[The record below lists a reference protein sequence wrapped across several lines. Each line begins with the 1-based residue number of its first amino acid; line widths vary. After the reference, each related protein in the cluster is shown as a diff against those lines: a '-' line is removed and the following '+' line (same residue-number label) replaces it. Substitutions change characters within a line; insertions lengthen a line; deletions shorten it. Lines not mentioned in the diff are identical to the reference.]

1 MRKNF
6 VHYLPYCGVMT
17 AATFI
22 FTMINITIPLGSRW
36 LVHLGAAM
44 AVAIVFIL
52 PPLYASIS
60 VALGMALYDL
70 LGGWAIW
77 SPFTLV
83 IRFSQVLVLSI
94 FITKEK
100 HRTINAIIGFLLA
113 ALIDVGGYYLAE
125 VIIYGNWIA
134 ALEVIPAEIILNI
147 VGIAVGLPA
156 GLLFKRIRLN
166 KELNK

>member
-1 MRKNF
+1 
-6 VHYLPYCGVMT
+6 
-17 AATFI
+17 
-22 FTMINITIPLGSRW
+22 
-36 LVHLGAAM
+36 
-44 AVAIVFIL
+44 
-52 PPLYASIS
+52 
-60 VALGMALYDL
+60 MALNDL

-83 IRFSQVLVLSI
+83 IRFFTGTGAQYL
-94 FITKEK
+94 FYHQEK

-125 VIIYGNWIA
+125 VIIYGIWIA